1 MKSLKGLGYVSLCAR
16 KAANPRT
23 PRPKH
28 LQNTSADD
36 ATLVGTPDG
45 PSGSTQDAS
54 TPAGSPEAT
63 AHNSVKAFC
72 ESGGKSKVNTS
83 TITVAISNDEV
94 LFLPPIVDAAESSPA
109 AAAEC
114 ARLIRKYLSKEYL
127 SRPPWQYN
135 AIMLMRILT
144 DNPGS
149 TFTRNID
156 QKFVDTA
163 RQLLKGGRDPSVRQI
178 LMETLDDF
186 ERTKVDDENLALIV
200 SMWKKEKE
208 KAYKDFG
215 AGQPPNQMM
224 MSPPPPGAY
233 NTPPAN
239 PHSQNYFARH
249 HTNRRLPDPVELAS
263 RLEEARTSAKL
274 LEQVVMNTP
283 PGEILDNDL
292 IKEFADRCSSAS
304 RSIQGYMVS
313 EDPTPDND
321 TMENLI
327 DTNEQLQT
335 ALNQHKR
342 AVLNSRK
349 QLGLGERT
357 DSHSPSVSPQPQ
369 LQPNGS
375 DNHFNDQ
382 ASSSGSG
389 NYPGPSR
396 NTTVSGKGK
405 EAESYLPPPGPP
417 PNSGQAQA
425 SSSRALPDQPVED
438 PFADPKPAG
447 TSSHVGP
454 SATDDYLGHERLA
467 FEPFHPGFKPTESY
481 LGRQDSA
488 VGKVQMHG
496 AGTSTPSNQPP
507 QRQRLDEVSDD
518 DDIYDAP
525 NDAAGKS
532 KDPMY
537 RY

>member
-1 MKSLKGLGYVSLCAR
+1 MKSLKGLGVNKMLGSIRR
-16 KAANPRT
+16 KASNVSNR
-23 PRPKH
+23 
-28 LQNTSADD
+28 
-36 ATLVGTPDG
+36 TPDG

-63 AHNSVKAFC
+63 AHNSV
-72 ESGGKSKVNTS
+72 
-83 TITVAISNDEV
+83 NDEV

-149 TFTRNID
+149 TFTRNVD

-163 RQLLKGGRDPSVRQI
+163 RQLLKGVRDPSVRQI

-186 ERTKVDDENLALIV
+186 ERTKADDENLALIV

-215 AGQPPNQMM
+215 TNQAGQPPNQMM

-233 NTPPAN
+233 NTPPVN

-375 DNHFNDQ
+375 NNHFNDQ

-425 SSSRALPDQPVED
+425 SSSRALPDEPVED